1 MKKFIILFTL
11 FIMLICIS
19 SFSWALTL
27 DNITYMSV
35 DLSDC
40 NNWFSNSSYSTFDL
54 YSALSDL
61 GYSDSDILLYTSC
74 MVSKSTYYN
83 QDCINLVLAREPFYI
98 NNQWT
103 GFVSQ
108 GRYGVVLY
116 IGTSNTQIGY
126 LELGDQTTSSG
137 GFSSSSHV
145 FINYLYSDDSLT
157 DSFSGSQ
164 YYPNC
169 NFFNTTFFNNA
180 FNYSGEQ
187 PGDSGGESGG
197 DEGGD
202 SGGILDFLT
211 NFWSN
216 LGTNL
221 LHIVVPT
228 NEQWDEL
235 QDSFEDNILDKFN
248 ITSMSF
254 NDNLYYD
261 WRSYNTS

>member
-11 FIMLICIS
+11 FITLICIS

-27 DNITYMSV
+27 DNVSYMSV
-35 DLSDC
+35 DLTEC
-40 NNWFSNSSYSTFDL
+40 NNWFNNSSYSTFDV

-74 MVSKSTYYN
+74 TAAKSTYSN
-83 QDCINLVLAREPFYI
+83 QDCINVVFARAPFYM
-98 NNQWT
+98 N
-103 GFVSQ
+103 SQ
-108 GRYGVVLY
+108 YTTLISEGRYGVVLY
-116 IGTSNTQIGY
+116 IGTDNSQIGY
-126 LELGDQTTSSG
+126 LKLGDQTTSSYI
-137 GFSSSSHV
+137 FNNTHL
-145 FINYLYSDDSLT
+145 FANYLYSNSSL
-157 DSFSGSQ
+157 SSAFSQTQ
-164 YYPNC
+164 YFTNC
-169 NFFNTTFFNNA
+169 DFFNTTFFNNA

-187 PGDSGGESGG
+187 PGESGGESGG
-197 DEGGD
+197 EEEDN
-202 SGGILDFLT
+202 GGILNFLT

-221 LHIVVPT
+221 VHIVVP
-228 NEQWDEL
+228 NSEDWNDL